1 MNEGTIAKFCYIS
14 ADLSQR
20 QYREETNKTNNK
32 EKTKHP
38 TEGEA
43 LCIDW
48 CVPLINFS
56 SNVWTHPK

>member
-1 MNEGTIAKFCYIS
+1 MKVQLQNFTIVS

-32 EKTKHP
+32 AKTKHP
-38 TEGEA
+38 TKGEA

-48 CVPLINFS
+48 CVPLINLS
-56 SNVWTHPK
+56 SNVRTHPK